1 MVNLSDCGTLMLSQG
16 HHHCGGLR
24 EEVMLKST
32 VLDYSPNSKP
42 NHALLDRR
50 DAERAP
56 IHYRATYTASDGARL
71 IKTEGSLRD
80 LSTTGCKILG
90 TFLPV
95 VGTTLTITLYF
106 EDRHPP
112 MCLTDA
118 TVSWIKGSIFA
129 VQFPKLAGEQRKRIQ
144 DVILKHI
151 TLSPSTSQRA
161 AFRIAL

>member
-1 MVNLSDCGTLMLSQG
+1 
-16 HHHCGGLR
+16 
-24 EEVMLKST
+24 MLKST
-32 VLDYSPNSKP
+32 VLDYSPNSKKTHVP
-42 NHALLDRR
+42 LDRR

-56 IHYRATYTASDGARL
+56 IHYRVTYTGSDGARL

-90 TFLPV
+90 TFLPPL
-95 VGTTLTITLYF
+95 GTTLTITLYF
-106 EDRHPP
+106 EDGHAPV
-112 MCLTDA
+112 CLTGA
-118 TVSWIKGSIFA
+118 TVSWIKGRIFA
-129 VQFPKLAGEQRKRIQ
+129 VRFPRLAGEQRKRIQ